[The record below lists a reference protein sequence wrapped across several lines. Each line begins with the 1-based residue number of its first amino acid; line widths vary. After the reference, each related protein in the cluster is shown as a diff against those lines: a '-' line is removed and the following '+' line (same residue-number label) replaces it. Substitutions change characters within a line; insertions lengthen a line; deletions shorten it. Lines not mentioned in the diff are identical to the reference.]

1 MVRHRRRDESGS
13 IAMEF
18 VIVAPA
24 IMLVIGFVVVAGRIV
39 EARETV
45 SNAAQDSSRI
55 ASISRT
61 PAAAEANALA
71 EADTD
76 LSTSDIH
83 CQTLQVTVDTSDFAT
98 PVGTPASV
106 KVTVSCGLSFSY
118 LGIPGLPGTHTEKF
132 TFVSVID
139 RYREH

>member
-1 MVRHRRRDESGS
+1 
-13 IAMEF
+13 MEF

-39 EARETV
+39 EAREAI

-61 PAAAEANALA
+61 PGAAQSNALT
-71 EADTD
+71 EAYAD
-76 LSTSDIH
+76 LRTSDVS
-83 CQTLQVTVDTSDFAT
+83 CQKLSISVDTSDFAT
-98 PVGTPASV
+98 PVGTPATV
-106 KVTVSCGLSFSY
+106 RVTVTCGLSFTY
-118 LGIPGLPGTHTEKF
+118 LGIPGLPGTHTESF
-132 TFVSVID
+132 SFVSVID